1 MAVYVPV
8 RPRWNPRGVVIN
20 YVARGQLCVR
30 SWPKSYHDANTA
42 SQRTQRGKM
51 AQVCRMLP
59 HVKALLAEGYTPQMK
74 RNGRRIGS
82 YHAAVASALREW
94 FEDTPHGP
102 RLATSRLR
110 LTDGVA
116 ALPKGITL
124 GRQGDTLRVSWSN
137 ALPWAGAKLLVAAR
151 EPNTDGWK
159 SMVIPLRVGATGAN
173 LYLPAAWRKRE
184 LEAWAAFVGNSKRV
198 RTLTYHAT
206 LPPPRG
212 SASHNGGKRNTHSN
226 ATPNGGKSYSKTS
239 ATTSNG
245 RAYLHTAKRR
255 QTHPHPPSPAS
266 ESNAPPAP
274 LGTHSA
280 RPGLRAQYRRNTSHR
295 SNGLYFSCAA
305 SLALRHSGHK
315 PYT

>member
-1 MAVYVPV
+1 M
-8 RPRWNPRGVVIN
+8 
-20 YVARGQLCVR
+20 R

-51 AQVCRMLP
+51 VQVCRMLP
-59 HVKALLAEGYTPQMK
+59 HVTALLAEGYTPQMK

-116 ALPKGITL
+116 SLPKGLTFE
-124 GRQGDTLRVSWSN
+124 RQGDTLRVSWGN

-159 SMVIPLRVGATGAN
+159 SMVIPLREGATGAN

-184 LEAWAAFVGNSKRV
+184 LEAWTAFVGNGKRI
-198 RTLTYHAT
+198 RTTTYHAT

-212 SASHNGGKRNTHSN
+212 AAGHNGGKRNTNLS
-226 ATPNGGKSYSKTS
+226 ATLNEGKSYGKI
-239 ATTSNG
+239 AAPTSNR
-245 RAYLHTAKRR
+245 RADPHTAKRR
-255 QTHPHPPSPAS
+255 QTHPHPPSLAT
-266 ESNAPPAP
+266 ESNAPPAS
-274 LGTHSA
+274 LGMHSA
-280 RPGLRAQYRRNTSHR
+280 RTDLPTRYGRNTSHR
-295 SNGLYFSCAA
+295 SNRLYFSCAA